1 MGASVRLLILS
12 DIHANLT
19 ALEAALSALEG
30 RWDRVVC
37 LGDLVG
43 YGPDPNEVIDQ
54 VRKIASST
62 IRGNHDKAGSGIDS
76 ADDFNPV
83 ARKAA
88 LWTREQLTEAN
99 TEYLR
104 QLPAGPVEVDGVT
117 LLHGALRNEDEYV
130 FAPAQALE
138 GLLESPTPVTLFGHT
153 HYQGGFSFRD
163 NNLQVVHLKPGPGQA
178 FAALQIDRNTRYL
191 LNPGSIGQPRDGDP
205 RAACAV
211 ADLQHSVVEFW
222 RIPYDVDAVQKRMLG
237 VGLPEPLAL
246 RLALGR

>member
-1 MGASVRLLILS
+1 MRLLILS

-19 ALEAALSALEG
+19 ALDTALAALEG

-43 YGPDPNEVIDQ
+43 YGPDPNAVIER
-54 VRKIASST
+54 VRKMSAAT
-62 IRGNHDKAGSGIDS
+62 IRGNHDKAGCGLDS

-88 LWTREQLTEAN
+88 LWTRDQLTAEH

-104 QLPAGPVEVDGVT
+104 QLPGGPLEVDSVT
-117 LLHGALRNEDEYV
+117 LIHGALRNEDEYV

-138 GLLESPTPVTLFGHT
+138 GLLESPTAVTFFGHT

-163 NNLQVVHLKPGPGQA
+163 NNLQVVHLKPGPGEA
-178 FAALQIDRNTRYL
+178 FAALQVENGTRYL

-211 ADLQHSVVEFW
+211 ADLDHGVVEFW
-222 RIPYDVDAVQKRMLG
+222 RIPYDVDAVQRRMLG
-237 VGLPEPLAL
+237 AGLPEPLAL